1 MIKDKRIFIKNIY
14 YMLSY
19 AFQIL
24 KQSNYDEVA
33 SEKFDNAQDLFAA
46 ILSKGIA
53 QQLKQGLY
61 REYIT
66 KNETLSV
73 MRGKL
78 DMPETIRN
86 RIQRKQKLACEFD
99 ELSENNLLNQ
109 ILKTTIHYLLID
121 DGVDFERKV
130 ALKKLL
136 VFFDGIE
143 QLDPSEIPWSR
154 IHYQRNSKNYELLIN
169 VCYFVLDG
177 MLQTTE
183 KGEYKMAAFSDDHM
197 ARLYEKFILEYYHQH
212 HTYLT
217 EVKAGQVK
225 WDLVGEN
232 SESMIRFLPVMQTD
246 IMLRLKDKIL
256 IIDAKYYGRTL
267 QKQFDK
273 YSLHSGNVYQIFTY
287 VKNQDKDNTG
297 NVAGVLLYAKT
308 DEDITP
314 DCMFNM
320 GGNQIGAKTL
330 DLNKEFP
337 LIAAQ
342 LDKLAED
349 YFCNN
354 SRSSESD
361 LKKNMEASMAAPGN
375 DFVQNGD
382 NNTMIGYVNNMNMII
397 GGTHDTDASHHSEDA
412 IEIGGERIDSSDAAL
427 LAEFKS
433 DYDDIL
439 LECIKTDF
447 TAPWVRIEL
456 HDDIENR
463 YQQKWDVQSLKFKN
477 KALRSI
483 VFATLES
490 LSNLTIYLT
499 DKYMRAVNTPQ
510 GFVLIARNESWEEG
524 NQLRDELRPETMKI
538 RFKLRDLYRELHPEE
553 YKDVPG
559 FEDSYEKY
567 CEENGITVKQ

>member
-1 MIKDKRIFIKNIY
+1 
-14 YMLSY
+14 MLSY

-33 SEKFDNAQDLFAA
+33 SEKFENAQDLFAA

-73 MRGKL
+73 MHGKL

-109 ILKTTIHYLLID
+109 ILKTTIHFLLID
-121 DGVDFERKV
+121 DGVDVERKAV
-130 ALKKLL
+130 LKKLL
-136 VFFDGIE
+136 FFFDGIE
-143 QLDPSEIPWSR
+143 LLEPSEILWSR

-169 VCYFVLDG
+169 ICYFVLDG

-183 KGEYKMAAFSDDHM
+183 KGEYKMASFSDDHM

-212 HTYLT
+212 HTYLS
-217 EVKAGQVK
+217 EAKAGQVK
-225 WDLVGEN
+225 WDLVGDN

-246 IMLRLKDKIL
+246 IMLRLKEKML

-297 NVAGVLLYAKT
+297 DVAGILLYAKT

-314 DCMFNM
+314 DVMFNM

-330 DLNKEFP
+330 DLNKEFS

-342 LDKLAED
+342 LDKIAED
-349 YFCNN
+349 YFGV
-354 SRSSESD
+354 
-361 LKKNMEASMAAPGN
+361 KAA
-375 DFVQNGD
+375 
-382 NNTMIGYVNNMNMII
+382 
-397 GGTHDTDASHHSEDA
+397 
-412 IEIGGERIDSSDAAL
+412 
-427 LAEFKS
+427 
-433 DYDDIL
+433 
-439 LECIKTDF
+439 
-447 TAPWVRIEL
+447 
-456 HDDIENR
+456 
-463 YQQKWDVQSLKFKN
+463 
-477 KALRSI
+477 
-483 VFATLES
+483 
-490 LSNLTIYLT
+490 
-499 DKYMRAVNTPQ
+499 
-510 GFVLIARNESWEEG
+510 
-524 NQLRDELRPETMKI
+524 
-538 RFKLRDLYRELHPEE
+538 
-553 YKDVPG
+553 
-559 FEDSYEKY
+559 
-567 CEENGITVKQ
+567 